1 MMGRTHHSNCRS
13 CEKTVDTIDAVQL
26 LHSDHLPSA
35 LPFLQKQSK
44 SKEKAKQK
52 QSRKTTKQQQ
62 SKSKSKAKAKQKQK
76 QSKSKAKAKQKQK
89 QTKAGGCGEVLP
101 TSPSS

>member
-1 MMGRTHHSNCRS
+1 MMGRTQHSNFRS

-44 SKEKAKQK
+44 SKSKAKAKAKAKQ
-52 QSRKTTKQQQ
+52 RKTLQKQI
-62 SKSKSKAKAKQKQK
+62 KSKAKAK
-76 QSKSKAKAKQKQK
+76 
-89 QTKAGGCGEVLP
+89 
-101 TSPSS
+101 

>member
-26 LHSDHLPSA
+26 LHSDHFPSA

-44 SKEKAKQK
+44 SK
-52 QSRKTTKQQQ
+52 
-62 SKSKSKAKAKQKQK
+62 SKAKAKER
-76 QSKSKAKAKQKQK
+76 KSLASGFDHALQ
-89 QTKAGGCGEVLP
+89 GGGGGGLA
-101 TSPSS
+101 